1 MDTTATGSAAARRGS
16 NNLTYAILVAVA
28 AIAVVFTFSGSA
40 ALPNDWY
47 AFFKAIHVVLAVV
60 WVGGGVSLMI
70 HGIRAQRKD
79 DTREIVTIAQQ
90 AAFMG
95 EKVFAPAGLVT
106 FLAGIAMMIN
116 TSWGWGHFWIVF
128 GLLGYAATFLVG
140 IGVLS
145 PLAKKIAVSAETN
158 GPEHPETLALIDRI
172 MLIARFDVAVLLLVV
187 LDMVTKPFA

>member
-1 MDTTATGSAAARRGS
+1 MDTTATGSAAARHGS

-70 HGIRAQRKD
+70 HGIRAQRKN

-145 PLAKKIAVSAETN
+145 PLAKKIAVSADTN

-187 LDMVTKPFA
+187 LDMATKPFA

>member
-70 HGIRAQRKD
+70 HGIRAQRKN